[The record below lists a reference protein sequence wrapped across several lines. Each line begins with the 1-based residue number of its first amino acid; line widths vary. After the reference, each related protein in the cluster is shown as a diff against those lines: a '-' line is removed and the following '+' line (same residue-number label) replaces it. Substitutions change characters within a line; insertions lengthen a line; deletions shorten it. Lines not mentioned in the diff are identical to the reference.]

1 MRNLLY
7 VSLSHNTRASYS
19 SGVNAFID
27 FCLQYRR
34 FTHYNSI
41 LPATE
46 ETLMLFVSHLSLK
59 VSPPTIKV
67 YLAAVRNLH
76 MEAGFPEV
84 FDNLTLLPRLVR
96 GIKRVFTKERRP
108 RLPITPQILV
118 QFNQHLNLHWRDHS
132 ILWSA
137 MIIAFFAFLRSS
149 ELLAIALRRS
159 DVTILDDRSD
169 PPTFGLRIR
178 SSKTDPFRHTV
189 TVHIAP
195 SSHATF
201 LCTSKALVGLINLPY
216 ITHPD
221 TPLLQWSN
229 GTVITRQS
237 FNNAIKLL
245 IRNIRLNESLYSTHS
260 FRIGAA
266 TTAHA
271 AGIPDCLIRTLGRGA
286 SEAYQVYIRTPDS
299 ILDTVPRSLVS
310 QNL

>member
-7 VSLSHNTRASYS
+7 VSLSHITRASYS

-27 FCLQYRR
+27 FCLQYHRLTR
-34 FTHYNSI
+34 YNSI

-46 ETLMLFVSHLSLK
+46 ETLMLFVSYLSLK

-76 MEAGFPEV
+76 LEARLPEV
-84 FDNLTLLPRLVR
+84 FDNLTLLLRLIR
-96 GIKRVFTKERRP
+96 EIKRVFTKDRSP

-132 ILWSA
+132 VLWSA

-149 ELLAIALRRS
+149 ELLALRRS

-189 TVHIAP
+189 TVRIAP
-195 SSHATF
+195 SSHAT
-201 LCTSKALVGLINLPY
+201 LCPSKALVSLINLPY

-221 TPLLQWSN
+221 T
-229 GTVITRQS
+229 TVVKWHGDYQ
-237 FNNAIKLL
+237 AIV
-245 IRNIRLNESLYSTHS
+245 R
-260 FRIGAA
+260 
-266 TTAHA
+266 
-271 AGIPDCLIRTLGRGA
+271 
-286 SEAYQVYIRTPDS
+286 
-299 ILDTVPRSLVS
+299 
-310 QNL
+310 